1 MGYYTLHVNFI
12 NKKFKL
18 SMRIAILDLGTNT
31 FNLLIIEAEPGK
43 TGTSILLSRKEP
55 VRLGAK
61 GINKGKIT
69 RKAFERGLAAIE
81 NHVKYINAHRADQV
95 YAFATSAIRSAGNG
109 LEFVRVVYDR
119 FNIGIQVISG
129 NKEAELIYLGVKQ
142 AIDMGQKK
150 HLIIDIGGGSNELI
164 IADSERIYWKE
175 SFPIGMARL
184 LNKFK
189 PSDPIKTSQTKAL
202 EDHFSEMLYSF
213 FKAAEI
219 HKPDILIGSSG
230 SFDTFRALLEG
241 MKGGSPVEAAGP
253 YFEFSTSDFMV
264 LHQRLIQSTAEERLL
279 MEGMEPMRVEMIVI
293 AAIFVNFI
301 VRKLNIGLLMQSDYA
316 LKEGAVIEILKQPV
330 PSLQQED

>member
-1 MGYYTLHVNFI
+1 
-12 NKKFKL
+12 
-18 SMRIAILDLGTNT
+18 MRIAILDLGTNT
-31 FNLLIIEAEPGK
+31 FNLLIVETE
-43 TGTSILLSRKEP
+43 TGNSATKILLSRKEP

-81 NHVKYINAHRADQV
+81 NHVKYIQAHMVDQV

-150 HLIIDIGGGSNELI
+150 HLIVDIGGGSNELI
-164 IADSERIYWKE
+164 IADSDKIYWKK
-175 SFPIGMARL
+175 SFPLGMARL

-189 PSDPIKTSQTKAL
+189 PSDPIESDVIEAL
-202 EDHFSEMLYSF
+202 ESHFSEMLCSF
-213 FKAAEI
+213 FQAAEI

-230 SFDTFRALLEG
+230 SFDTFRALLEA
-241 MKGGSPVEAAGP
+241 MKGSEPTDGGGL
-253 YFEFSTSDFMV
+253 YYKFTTSDFLV
-264 LHQRLIQSTAEERLL
+264 LHQRLVRSTAEERLQ

-301 VRKLNIGLLMQSDYA
+301 VRKLNIGLLIQSDYA

-330 PSLQQED
+330 PSLQQEN

>member
-1 MGYYTLHVNFI
+1 
-12 NKKFKL
+12 
-18 SMRIAILDLGTNT
+18 MRIAILDLGTNT
-31 FNLLIIEAEPGK
+31 FNLLIVETE
-43 TGTSILLSRKEP
+43 TGNTATKILLSRKEP

-81 NHVKYINAHRADQV
+81 NHVKYIQAHRADQT

-150 HLIIDIGGGSNELI
+150 HLIVDIGGGSNELI
-164 IADSERIYWKE
+164 IADSENIYWKK
-175 SFPIGMARL
+175 SFPLGMARL

-189 PSDPIKTSQTKAL
+189 PSDPIESEVIEAL
-202 EDHFSEMLYSF
+202 EDHFSNMLCSF
-213 FKAAEI
+213 FKAAEV
-219 HKPDILIGSSG
+219 HKPEILIGSSG
-230 SFDTFRALLEG
+230 SFDTFRALLEAF
-241 MKGGSPVEAAGP
+241 KGTVPTEGNDLCFNIPV
-253 YFEFSTSDFMV
+253 SDFLV
-264 LHQRLIQSTAEERLL
+264 LHQRLIRSTAEERLQ

-301 VRKLNIGLLMQSDYA
+301 VRKLNIGLLIQSDYA

-330 PSLQQED
+330 PSLQQEN